1 MKFDRIAGIV
11 VRRARRA
18 DVPRL
23 AALYHQLP
31 LDSYSETEVPPARM
45 LRAFDALAADRR
57 HTILLAEQGAEL
69 IGTAH
74 VIVVAHLG
82 HGLAPMAIVENVVVD
97 EAARSRGVGELLM
110 RRAAAIA
117 HQAKCYKLCLNDPY
131 PAIASASLL
140 RAPGMAPDT
149 LRLFARPD
157 KRRAAASAQREMKCD

>member
-1 MKFDRIAGIV
+1 MKSDRIAGIV

-23 AALYHQLP
+23 AALYHQLH
-31 LDSYSETEVPPARM
+31 LDSYSETEVPPVRM

-57 HTILLAEQGAEL
+57 HTILLAEEGAEL

-82 HGLAPMAIVENVVVD
+82 HGLAPMAIVENAVVD

-110 RRAAAIA
+110 RHAAAIA
-117 HQAKCYKLCLNDPY
+117 RQAKCYKLCLTTN
-131 PAIASASLL
+131 IRRL
-140 RAPGMAPDT
+140 RAHRFYQ
-149 LRLFARPD
+149 RLGWRRTHFGYSLDLTDARG
-157 KRRAAASAQREMKCD
+157 RERAARDET